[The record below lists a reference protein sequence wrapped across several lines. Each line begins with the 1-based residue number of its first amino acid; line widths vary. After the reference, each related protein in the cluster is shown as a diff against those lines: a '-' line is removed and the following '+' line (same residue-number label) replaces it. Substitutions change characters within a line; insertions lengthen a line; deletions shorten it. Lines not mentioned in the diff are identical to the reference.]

1 MKTGTKQLR
10 VWDVTHST
18 GKTSSHPITRSAE
31 HPLGQPLVFS
41 RARIAKKDPEQN
53 EKLPNEPISYSAFHI
68 EHQILTKYP
77 TVFDGE
83 NEPILSAFI
92 AMNTPFAFAIDQ
104 TCSTTILINITTSK
118 QATYNKRPSFR
129 VLFPVD
135 GGTERPL
142 SFFHDRAVA

>member
-31 HPLGQPLVFS
+31 HPLGRPSFS
-41 RARIAKKDPEQN
+41 LAPASQRRTRNKMKNYQTNP
-53 EKLPNEPISYSAFHI
+53 FHI
-68 EHQILTKYP
+68 LHLTLHINGLRKNRLYSNC
-77 TVFDGE
+77 E
-83 NEPILSAFI
+83 NEPILNPFSTMNSPFTSAI
-92 AMNTPFAFAIDQ
+92 KEIRTA
-104 TCSTTILINITTSK
+104 TIIINITISK

>member
-53 EKLPNEPISYSAFHI
+53 EKLPNEPISYSAFNI
-68 EHQILTKYP
+68 AHQWLTK
-77 TVFDGE
+77 E
-83 NEPILSAFI
+83 
-92 AMNTPFAFAIDQ
+92 
-104 TCSTTILINITTSK
+104 STL
-118 QATYNKRPSFR
+118 
-129 VLFPVD
+129 L
-135 GGTERPL
+135 EL
-142 SFFHDRAVA
+142 